1 MKKAIRS
8 IFITIGLG
16 TFIFIPMLIL
26 DNGLNGTLISVL
38 IWTGASFLY
47 GLSFLMWNL
56 KSKIKIPL
64 HIAVCFIITIAVRC
78 FYSFFTDGAVN
89 FAKIFLITIPIFIV
103 VYVILYLFMK
113 FIGDWK
119 TDKEQEK

>member
-64 HIAVCFIITIAVRC
+64 HISVCFIITIAVRC
-78 FYSFFTDGAVN
+78 FYLFFTDGTVN
-89 FAKIFLITIPIFIV
+89 FGKIFLITIPIFIV